1 MARMTVEAESEENLC
16 FKFVSG
22 IDQQPGNL
30 TIFQKVHHI
39 LVKLNQVECVAYL

>member
-1 MARMTVEAESEENLC
+1 MEEENEENLW

-30 TIFQKVHHI
+30 TIFQKSYHI
-39 LVKLNQVECVAYL
+39 VVKLNQVECVAYL

>member
-1 MARMTVEAESEENLC
+1 MKEENKENLR

-30 TIFQKVHHI
+30 TIFQKVH
-39 LVKLNQVECVAYL
+39 VVNMNQIECVAYL